1 MLNNMDKTVK
11 SQHLQGV
18 KILLPQLFN
27 RIYTTFVEKYCNGLL
42 LRKIF
47 SCPFIKNE
55 TLLLCREWYCTFLL
69 CLHWFRGCIGQ
80 DAGSLSAFHQGVL
93 RYNVHVWLHACCL
106 WIVCRA
112 GCRYFSSR
120 RSAFHHCYLQKASL
134 NRTASPFWTWVPVIA
149 LLVSPRVRPWTY
161 TVFALCH
168 PGIRLSHLY
177 CFLPCNSAW
186 KEGWLENIPP

>member
-55 TLLLCREWYCTFLL
+55 TLLLCRE
-69 CLHWFRGCIGQ
+69 
-80 DAGSLSAFHQGVL
+80 
-93 RYNVHVWLHACCL
+93 
-106 WIVCRA
+106 
-112 GCRYFSSR
+112 
-120 RSAFHHCYLQKASL
+120 
-134 NRTASPFWTWVPVIA
+134 
-149 LLVSPRVRPWTY
+149 
-161 TVFALCH
+161 
-168 PGIRLSHLY
+168 
-177 CFLPCNSAW
+177 
-186 KEGWLENIPP
+186 